1 MLYVKERRKLLGDL
15 MGKKSEK
22 AEAGVGGRGTRCGV
36 GTPRQPR
43 RVKCK
48 SLSTGLDVS
57 TWNVP
62 SQSGRNLVSSLTVKV
77 TCVQCR

>member
-1 MLYVKERRKLLGDL
+1 MLYVKERRKLLGGL

-22 AEAGVGGRGTRCGV
+22 AEAGVGGRGTRCSV
-36 GTPRQPR
+36 GTPRQPQ

-48 SLSTGLDVS
+48 SLPTGLDVS